1 MFRVGKS
8 FWSYLTE
15 REPVKYNHKGKDTMS
30 ETVRLISHSPAET
43 IAIGCGL
50 GRLVQPG
57 DILCL
62 AGGLGAGKTCLARGI
77 AMGLGADGARVS
89 SPTFVL
95 AQEYRG
101 RIPMYHLD
109 LYRLRSTGEVEGAG
123 LDEYI
128 GGDGAAVIEW
138 PEVYGPLMN
147 ADRLTVE
154 IATAADFERE
164 LILAAQGDRYMRILE
179 EMRPC

>member
-1 MFRVGKS
+1 M
-8 FWSYLTE
+8 TE
-15 REPVKYNHKGKDTMS
+15 REPVKYNHKGKDAMS
-30 ETVRLISHSPAET
+30 ETVRIISHSPAET
-43 IAIGCGL
+43 IAIGYGL
-50 GRLVQPG
+50 GKLVQPG

-62 AGGLGAGKTCLARGI
+62 VGGLGAGKTCLARGI

-109 LYRLRSTGEVEGAG
+109 LYRLKSDDEVEDAG

-128 GGDGAAVIEW
+128 GGDGVAVIEW
-138 PEVYGPLMN
+138 PEVYGPLLN
-147 ADRLTVE
+147 ADRLTAE
-154 IATAADFERE
+154 IATTADFERE
-164 LILAAQGDRYMRILE
+164 LVLAAQGDRYMRILE
-179 EMRPC
+179 EMTRC

>member
-1 MFRVGKS
+1 M
-8 FWSYLTE
+8 T
-15 REPVKYNHKGKDTMS
+15 
-30 ETVRLISHSPAET
+30 ETVRIISHSPTET

-50 GRLVQPG
+50 GRLLQPG
-57 DILCL
+57 DVLCL

-77 AMGLGADGARVS
+77 AIGLGADEARVS

-109 LYRLRSTGEVEGAG
+109 LYRLKSAEEVEEAG
-123 LDEYI
+123 LDEYV
-128 GGDGAAVIEW
+128 GGDGVAVIEW
-138 PEVYGPLMN
+138 PDVYSPLLNM
-147 ADRLTVE
+147 DRLTVE
-154 IATAADFERE
+154 IRTTATFERE
-164 LILAAQGDRYMRILE
+164 LVLTPQGDRYRSILE

>member
-1 MFRVGKS
+1 
-8 FWSYLTE
+8 
-15 REPVKYNHKGKDTMS
+15 MS

-50 GRLVQPG
+50 GKLLQPG

-77 AMGLGADGARVS
+77 AMGLGADGAHVS

-95 AQEYRG
+95 AQEYSG

-109 LYRLRSTGEVEGAG
+109 LYRLRSAGEVEDAG

-128 GGDGAAVIEW
+128 GGDGVAVIEW
-138 PEVYGPLMN
+138 PDVYGPLLN

-154 IATAADFERE
+154 ILTYDDFERE
-164 LILAAQGDRYMRILE
+164 LVLAAQGDRYTRILE
-179 EMRPC
+179 EMTRC

>member
-1 MFRVGKS
+1 M
-8 FWSYLTE
+8 TE
-15 REPVKYNHKGKDTMS
+15 REQVKYNHKGKSIMS
-30 ETVRLISHSPAET
+30 ETVRITSRSPAET

-50 GRLVQPG
+50 GKLLQPG

-62 AGGLGAGKTCLARGI
+62 RGGLGAGKTCFARGV
-77 AMGLGADGARVS
+77 AVGLGADESRVS

-109 LYRLRSTGEVEGAG
+109 LYRLGSAEEFEDAG

-128 GGDGAAVIEW
+128 GGDGVAVIEW
-138 PEVYGPLMN
+138 PDVYSPLLNM
-147 ADRLTVE
+147 DRLTVE
-154 IATAADFERE
+154 IGTTAVYGRE
-164 LILAAQGDRYMRILE
+164 LVLSPQGDRYRRILE

>member
-1 MFRVGKS
+1 M
-8 FWSYLTE
+8 TE
-15 REPVKYNHKGKDTMS
+15 REPVKYNREGKGGMS

-50 GRLVQPG
+50 GKLLQPG

-62 AGGLGAGKTCLARGI
+62 RGGLGAGKTCFARGV
-77 AMGLGADGARVS
+77 AVGLGADEARVS

-109 LYRLRSTGEVEGAG
+109 LYRLRSAGEVEDAG

-128 GGDGAAVIEW
+128 GGDGVAVIEW
-138 PEVYGPLMN
+138 PDVYGPLLN

-154 IATAADFERE
+154 ILTYDDFERE
-164 LILAAQGDRYMRILE
+164 LILAAQGDRYTRILE
-179 EMRPC
+179 EMTRC

>member
-1 MFRVGKS
+1 M
-8 FWSYLTE
+8 TE

-50 GRLVQPG
+50 GKLLQPG

-101 RIPMYHLD
+101 RIPMYHID
-109 LYRLRSTGEVEGAG
+109 LYRLKSADEVEDAG

-138 PEVYGPLMN
+138 PEVYGPLLN
-147 ADRLTVE
+147 VDRLTAE
-154 IATAADFERE
+154 IATTADFERE

>member
-1 MFRVGKS
+1 
-8 FWSYLTE
+8 
-15 REPVKYNHKGKDTMS
+15 MS

-50 GRLVQPG
+50 GKLLQPG

-77 AMGLGADGARVS
+77 AMGLGADGAHVS

-95 AQEYRG
+95 AQEYSG

-109 LYRLRSTGEVEGAG
+109 LYRLRLAGEVEDAG

-128 GGDGAAVIEW
+128 GGDGVAVIEW
-138 PEVYGPLMN
+138 PDVYGPLLN

-154 IATAADFERE
+154 ILTYDDFERE
-164 LILAAQGDRYMRILE
+164 LILAAQGDRYTRILE
-179 EMRPC
+179 EMTRC

>member
-1 MFRVGKS
+1 M
-8 FWSYLTE
+8 T
-15 REPVKYNHKGKDTMS
+15 
-30 ETVRLISHSPAET
+30 ETVRIISHSPAET

-50 GRLVQPG
+50 GKLLQPG
-57 DILCL
+57 DVLCL

-77 AMGLGADGARVS
+77 AIGLGADEARVS

-109 LYRLRSTGEVEGAG
+109 LYRLTSAEEVEEAG
-123 LDEYI
+123 LDEYV
-128 GGDGAAVIEW
+128 GGDGVAVIEW
-138 PEVYGPLMN
+138 PDVYSPLLNM
-147 ADRLTVE
+147 DRLTVE
-154 IATAADFERE
+154 IRTTATFERE
-164 LILAAQGDRYMRILE
+164 LVLTPQGDRYRSILE

>member
-1 MFRVGKS
+1 MTKHK
-8 FWSYLTE
+8 
-15 REPVKYNHKGKDTMS
+15 PVKYNHKGKNRMS

-95 AQEYRG
+95 AQEYSG

-109 LYRLRSTGEVEGAG
+109 LYRLRSAGEVEDAG

-128 GGDGAAVIEW
+128 GGDGVAVIEW
-138 PEVYGPLMN
+138 PDVYGPLLN

-154 IATAADFERE
+154 ILTYDDFERE
-164 LILAAQGDRYMRILE
+164 LILAAQGDRYTRILE
-179 EMRPC
+179 EMTRC

>member
-1 MFRVGKS
+1 M
-8 FWSYLTE
+8 T
-15 REPVKYNHKGKDTMS
+15 
-30 ETVRLISHSPAET
+30 ETVRIISHSPAET

-50 GRLVQPG
+50 GKLLQPG
-57 DILCL
+57 DVLCL

-77 AMGLGADGARVS
+77 AIGLGADEARVS

-109 LYRLRSTGEVEGAG
+109 LYRLKSAEEVEEAG
-123 LDEYI
+123 LDEYV
-128 GGDGAAVIEW
+128 GGDGVAVIEW
-138 PEVYGPLMN
+138 PDVYSPLLNM
-147 ADRLTVE
+147 DRLTVE
-154 IATAADFERE
+154 IRTTAAFERE
-164 LILAAQGDRYMRILE
+164 LVLTPQGDRYRSILE

>member
-1 MFRVGKS
+1 MTG
-8 FWSYLTE
+8 
-15 REPVKYNHKGKDTMS
+15 REPVKYNHKGKDIMT
-30 ETVRLISHSPAET
+30 ETVRIMSHSPAET

-50 GRLVQPG
+50 GKLLQPG

-62 AGGLGAGKTCLARGI
+62 AGGLGAGKTCLARGV
-77 AMGLGADGARVS
+77 AMGLGADEARVS

-109 LYRLRSTGEVEGAG
+109 LYRLRSAEEVEDAG

-128 GGDGAAVIEW
+128 GLDGVAVIEW
-138 PEVYGPLMN
+138 PDVYGPLLNM
-147 ADRLTVE
+147 DRLTVD
-154 IATAADFERE
+154 IATTAAFERE
-164 LILAAQGDRYMRILE
+164 LILAARGDRYIRILE

>member
-1 MFRVGKS
+1 M
-8 FWSYLTE
+8 TE
-15 REPVKYNHKGKDTMS
+15 REQVKYNHKGKSIMS
-30 ETVRLISHSPAET
+30 ETVRITSRSPAET

-50 GRLVQPG
+50 GKLLQPG
-57 DILCL
+57 DVLCL

-77 AMGLGADGARVS
+77 AIGLGADEARVS

-109 LYRLRSTGEVEGAG
+109 LYRLKSAEEVEEAG
-123 LDEYI
+123 LDEYV
-128 GGDGAAVIEW
+128 GGDGVAVIEW
-138 PEVYGPLMN
+138 PDVYSPLLNM
-147 ADRLTVE
+147 DRLTVE
-154 IATAADFERE
+154 IRTTAAFERE
-164 LILAAQGDRYMRILE
+164 LVLTPQGDRYRSILE

>member
-1 MFRVGKS
+1 
-8 FWSYLTE
+8 LTE
-15 REPVKYNHKGKDTMS
+15 PEPVKYNHKGKNRMS

-50 GRLVQPG
+50 GKLLQPG
-57 DILCL
+57 DIVCL

-101 RIPMYHLD
+101 RIPMYHID
-109 LYRLRSTGEVEGAG
+109 LYRLKSADEVEDAG

>member
-1 MFRVGKS
+1 MTRHE
-8 FWSYLTE
+8 L
-15 REPVKYNHKGKDTMS
+15 VKYNREGKHTMT
-30 ETVRLISHSPAET
+30 ETIRIMSHSPAET

-50 GRLVQPG
+50 GKLLQPG

-62 AGGLGAGKTCLARGI
+62 AGELGAGKTCLARGV
-77 AMGLGADGARVS
+77 AMGLGADEARVS

-109 LYRLRSTGEVEGAG
+109 LYRLKSAEDVEDAG
-123 LDEYI
+123 LAEYI
-128 GGDGAAVIEW
+128 GGDGVAVIEW
-138 PEVYGPLMN
+138 PDIYSPLLDM
-147 ADRLTVE
+147 DRLTVE
-154 IATAADFERE
+154 IGTTAALERE
-164 LILAAQGDRYMRILE
+164 LVLAARGERFRRILE

>member
-1 MFRVGKS
+1 M
-8 FWSYLTE
+8 T
-15 REPVKYNHKGKDTMS
+15 
-30 ETVRLISHSPAET
+30 ETVRIISHSPAET

-50 GRLVQPG
+50 GKLLQPG

-95 AQEYRG
+95 AQEYGG

-109 LYRLRSTGEVEGAG
+109 LYRLKSDDEVEDAG

-128 GGDGAAVIEW
+128 GCDGATVIEW
-138 PEVYGPLMN
+138 PEVYSPLKNM
-147 ADRLTVE
+147 DRLSVG
-154 IATAADFERE
+154 IATTADSERE
-164 LILAAQGDRYMRILE
+164 LILVAQGDRYTRILE
-179 EMRPC
+179 EMRRC

>member
-1 MFRVGKS
+1 M
-8 FWSYLTE
+8 T
-15 REPVKYNHKGKDTMS
+15 
-30 ETVRLISHSPAET
+30 ETVRIISHSPAET

-50 GRLVQPG
+50 GKLLQPG
-57 DILCL
+57 DVLCL

-77 AMGLGADGARVS
+77 AIGLGADEARVS

-109 LYRLRSTGEVEGAG
+109 LYRLTSAEEVEEAG
-123 LDEYI
+123 LDEYV
-128 GGDGAAVIEW
+128 GGDGVAVIEW
-138 PEVYGPLMN
+138 PDVYSPLLNM
-147 ADRLTVE
+147 DRLTVE
-154 IATAADFERE
+154 IRTTAAFERE
-164 LILAAQGDRYMRILE
+164 LVLTPQGDRYRSILE

>member
-1 MFRVGKS
+1 M
-8 FWSYLTE
+8 T
-15 REPVKYNHKGKDTMS
+15 
-30 ETVRLISHSPAET
+30 ETVRIISHSPAET

-50 GRLVQPG
+50 GRLLQPG
-57 DILCL
+57 DVLCL

-77 AMGLGADGARVS
+77 AIGLGADEARVS

-109 LYRLRSTGEVEGAG
+109 LYRLTSAEEVEEAG
-123 LDEYI
+123 LDEYV
-128 GGDGAAVIEW
+128 GGDGVAVIEW
-138 PEVYGPLMN
+138 PDVYSPLLNM
-147 ADRLTVE
+147 DRLTVE
-154 IATAADFERE
+154 IRTTATFERE
-164 LILAAQGDRYMRILE
+164 LVLTPQGDRYRSILE

>member
-1 MFRVGKS
+1 M
-8 FWSYLTE
+8 TE

-50 GRLVQPG
+50 GKLLQPG

-95 AQEYRG
+95 AQEYSG

-109 LYRLRSTGEVEGAG
+109 LYRLRSAGEVEDAG

-128 GGDGAAVIEW
+128 GGDGVAVIEW
-138 PEVYGPLMN
+138 PDVYGPLLN

-154 IATAADFERE
+154 ILTYDDFERE
-164 LILAAQGDRYMRILE
+164 LILAAQGDRYTRILE
-179 EMRPC
+179 EMTRC

>member
-1 MFRVGKS
+1 MTKHK
-8 FWSYLTE
+8 
-15 REPVKYNHKGKDTMS
+15 PVKYNHKGKNRMS

-50 GRLVQPG
+50 GKLLQPG

-77 AMGLGADGARVS
+77 AMGLGADGAHVS

-95 AQEYRG
+95 AQEYSG

-109 LYRLRSTGEVEGAG
+109 LYRLRSAGEVEDAG

-128 GGDGAAVIEW
+128 GGDGVAVIEW
-138 PEVYGPLMN
+138 PDVYGPLLN

-154 IATAADFERE
+154 ILTYDDFERE
-164 LILAAQGDRYMRILE
+164 LILAAQGDRYTRILE
-179 EMRPC
+179 EMTRC

>member
-1 MFRVGKS
+1 M
-8 FWSYLTE
+8 TE
-15 REPVKYNHKGKDTMS
+15 CEPVKYNHKGKNTMS
-30 ETVRLISHSPAET
+30 KTVRLISHSPAET

-50 GRLVQPG
+50 GKLLQPG

-62 AGGLGAGKTCLARGI
+62 AGSLGAGKTCLARGI
-77 AMGLGADGARVS
+77 AIGLGADEARVS

-95 AQEYRG
+95 AQEYSG

-109 LYRLRSTGEVEGAG
+109 LYRLKSADEVEDAA

-128 GGDGAAVIEW
+128 GGDGVAVIEW
-138 PEVYGPLMN
+138 PEVYSPLLNM
-147 ADRLTVE
+147 DRLTVE
-154 IATAADFERE
+154 IGTTATFERE
-164 LILAAQGDRYMRILE
+164 LVLAPQGDRYRRILE

>member
-1 MFRVGKS
+1 
-8 FWSYLTE
+8 LTKHK
-15 REPVKYNHKGKDTMS
+15 PVKYNHKGKNRMS

-50 GRLVQPG
+50 GKLLQPG

-77 AMGLGADGARVS
+77 AMGLGADGAHVS

-95 AQEYRG
+95 AQEYSG

-109 LYRLRSTGEVEGAG
+109 LYRLRSAGEVEDAG

-128 GGDGAAVIEW
+128 GGDGVAVIEW
-138 PEVYGPLMN
+138 PDVYGPLLN

-154 IATAADFERE
+154 ILTYDDFERE
-164 LILAAQGDRYMRILE
+164 LILAAQGDRYTRILE
-179 EMRPC
+179 EMTRC

>member
-1 MFRVGKS
+1 MTKHK
-8 FWSYLTE
+8 
-15 REPVKYNHKGKDTMS
+15 PVKYNHKGKNRMS

-50 GRLVQPG
+50 GKLLQPG

-77 AMGLGADGARVS
+77 AMGLGADGAHVS

-95 AQEYRG
+95 AQEYSG

-109 LYRLRSTGEVEGAG
+109 LYRLRSAGEVEDAG

-128 GGDGAAVIEW
+128 GGDGVAVIEW
-138 PEVYGPLMN
+138 PDVYGPLLN

-154 IATAADFERE
+154 IVTYDDFERE
-164 LILAAQGDRYMRILE
+164 LILAAQGDRYTRILE
-179 EMRPC
+179 EMTRC

>member
-1 MFRVGKS
+1 
-8 FWSYLTE
+8 
-15 REPVKYNHKGKDTMS
+15 MS
-30 ETVRLISHSPAET
+30 ETVRITSRSPAET

-50 GRLVQPG
+50 GKLLQPG

-77 AMGLGADGARVS
+77 AMGLGADGAHVS

-95 AQEYRG
+95 AQEYSG

-109 LYRLRSTGEVEGAG
+109 LYRLRSAGEVEDAG

-128 GGDGAAVIEW
+128 GGDGVAVIEW
-138 PEVYGPLMN
+138 PDVYGPLLN

-154 IATAADFERE
+154 ILTYDDFERE
-164 LILAAQGDRYMRILE
+164 LILAAQGDRYTRILE
-179 EMRPC
+179 EMTRC